1 MTRPTRPEAAPMPED
16 RHDPNAAMPLER
28 PVVDLPSSDISEDSQ
43 IPLRRRLINLY
54 RQVRQQ
60 GIRTT
65 LIEAADQTVR
75 AVTGAPTRRMSEVT
89 AYLAVG
95 GQHNRRGVRRL
106 RERGFTAVVN
116 MRRESDDAARGIALD
131 RYLYLPTIDNTP
143 PTLDHLRVGARF
155 IGAEIARGG
164 KVYVHCWE
172 GVGRAP
178 TMAAAYLVSAGM
190 TPAEAW
196 TMIRRV
202 RPFIRPT
209 PFQVAQL
216 EAFARAE
223 QAESTPAHPNTTG

>member
-1 MTRPTRPEAAPMPED
+1 VIED
-16 RHDPNAAMPLER
+16 RNQPNDVDDVMPLQR
-28 PVVDLPSSDISEDSQ
+28 PVVDLPSSDVSDDRQ
-43 IPLRRRLINLY
+43 IPLRRRVINLY
-54 RQVRQQ
+54 RQLRQQ
-60 GIRTT
+60 GLVNT

-89 AYLAVG
+89 PSLGIG
-95 GQHNRRGVRRL
+95 GQHSRRGLSRL

-116 MRRESDDAARGIALD
+116 MRRESDDQARGIALD

-143 PTLDHLRVGARF
+143 PTIEHLRDGARF
-155 IGAEIARGG
+155 IGDEIERGG

-178 TMAAAYLVSAGM
+178 TMAAAYLVSTGL
-190 TPAEAW
+190 TTAEAW
-196 TMIRRV
+196 KMIRAV

-216 EAFARAE
+216 EAFARAQKAEPLMAE
-223 QAESTPAHPNTTG
+223 QAQSNG